1 MKEKEREKGRNRD
14 REGED
19 KRKRERGKKCV
30 MKRGRE
36 KKRQWMIRE
45 QIR

>member
-1 MKEKEREKGRNRD
+1 MKEREREKGRNRD
-14 REGED
+14 RED